1 MCCNQA
7 RGVWKH
13 QSRKRLCYTAE
24 LMRCSLNPNVICHAA
39 NTQYGLWHRS
49 QYRSRGACQLPPV
62 LCLHLFLSTVQS
74 FSTTPLSLHCSVLN
88 QLLAHSPTSFCHL
101 PRPPGRA
108 RHIHQSHT
116 IKMLPSQHGGAIGRT
131 IIETMIYGPHQVCNC
146 VFTCVCMLLRNG
158 TA

>member
-1 MCCNQA
+1 MEYPSL
-7 RGVWKH
+7 V
-13 QSRKRLCYTAE
+13 LT
-24 LMRCSLNPNVICHAA
+24 LMLYVMLLTRSMDFDTET
-39 NTQYGLWHRS
+39 NT
-49 QYRSRGACQLPPV
+49 YRSRGACQIPPV

-101 PRPPGRA
+101 PHPPGRA

-146 VFTCVCMLLRNG
+146 VFTCVGMLLRNG